1 MNIAIA
7 IAALL
12 ISAFVGYG
20 FFKAGSF
27 KAKSSE
33 AVLLS
38 AGFGWVEK
46 AGMPLVR
53 VIAWLE
59 LLAVVGVILAR
70 HLDEAL
76 ANLPR
81 QHLQPCVPRLAC
93 ERGA

>member
-59 LLAVVGVILAR
+59 LLGAVGVILAP
-70 HLDEAL
+70 LAAIFLPGFEWAL
-76 ANLPR
+76 TWESQQQRVL
-81 QHLQPCVPRLAC
+81 H
-93 ERGA
+93 